1 MNIVKQAA
9 KVMVIGGLIAST
21 VAIPV
26 QATSQS
32 PRIIFTS
39 NRDGSIEIYSANR
52 NGDNMKRLTYNTT
65 AEGGVAAAPGGEKVA
80 YVTSDETSI
89 DSTIS
94 LLDLSTGSSTT
105 ILQTPNVQYQA
116 PVWSPDGKYIAYSLT
131 TTVQSEYMSC
141 IAIYKVASGDTNKI
155 SCSDKALVEPAWSP
169 DSQKL
174 MFTQFVVATGGDL
187 YTVNVFKNEE
197 KQYLRSGF
205 FGVYSPSGDTIAYTA
220 RDSNYINQIYVA
232 DTNGANPQQITT
244 GDDLRTVADW
254 ASDGY
259 ITFTNVTP
267 GTWQFQVKSV
277 RSDGSGMLTIP
288 QKTGVAD
295 WPGKGLLP

>member
-1 MNIVKQAA
+1 MNIAKQAA
-9 KVMVIGGLIAST
+9 KVMVIGGLIVNTIAM
-21 VAIPV
+21 PV

-32 PRIIFTS
+32 PRMIFTS
-39 NRDGSIEIYSANR
+39 NRDGSTEIYAASR
-52 NGDNMKRLTYNTT
+52 NGDNMKRLTTNNVD
-65 AEGGVAAAPGGEKVA
+65 EGGVAASPDGNKIAFVVA
-80 YVTSDETSI
+80 DESNP
-89 DSTIS
+89 DSSIS
-94 LLDLSTGSSTT
+94 LLDTRTGATT
-105 ILQTPNVQYQA
+105 AILQTPNVQYQA

-205 FGVYSPSGDTIAYTA
+205 FGVYSPSGDKIAFTA
-220 RDSNYINQIYVA
+220 RDNNFVNQIYVA
-232 DTNGANPQQITT
+232 NSNGTNPQQITT

-267 GTWQFQVKSV
+267 DTWQFQVKSV

-288 QKTGVAD
+288 HKQGVAD